1 MSVPGYVQRHRDEKA
16 RKAREA
22 TYQALGDKLHAH
34 YPRMSVDKQQHI
46 QSIAACYQHEHQT
59 CNHESAKKHFNAHKQ
74 KELAKDLCL
83 DQLVETGVGAG
94 LEALGAEILD
104 PSHLLTCCKIMH
116 HIVKGDWHAVREEF
130 GMAIVS
136 AMITAALCVIQ

>member
-1 MSVPGYVQRHRDEKA
+1 MSVPGYIQRRRDEKT
-16 RKAREA
+16 REA

-34 YPRMSVDKQQHI
+34 YPKMSASKQQHI
-46 QSIAACYQHEHQT
+46 QSIAACYQHEHGT
-59 CNHESAKKHFNAHKQ
+59 CDAESVKKHFDSHKQ

-94 LEALGAEILD
+94 LEAVGAEVLD

-116 HIVKGDWHAVREEF
+116 HIVKGDWAAVRQEF

-136 AMITAALCVIQ
+136 FYITAALCVIQ